1 VHQGVGI
8 VLAITSA
15 RLLTSLMKKFK
26 HITIVFSLLL
36 AAAFL
41 TMGQA
46 VAQGDVMGNVKSAIK
61 IGSSKDL
68 ARNFSSVVEITLN
81 GGEAT
86 SYSSTQAEFV
96 MKNFFNKNT
105 PVDFSY
111 SHQGASDKGQ
121 RYAIG
126 TYTSKGGTYTVL
138 VRMKDS
144 NGKFLI
150 QSMNFI
156 KD

>member
-1 VHQGVGI
+1 
-8 VLAITSA
+8 
-15 RLLTSLMKKFK
+15 MKNFK
-26 HITIVFSLLL
+26 QIAVVFSL
-36 AAAFL
+36 FL
-41 TMGQA
+41 VAVFFASGSA
-46 VAQGDVMGNVKSAIK
+46 VAQGDVMGGVKSAIK
-61 IGSSKDL
+61 VGSSKDL
-68 ARNFSSVVEITLN
+68 ARNFNSVVEITLD

-86 SYSSTQAEFV
+86 NYSSTQAEFV
-96 MKNFFNKNT
+96 MKNFFSKNP

-126 TYTSKGGTYTVL
+126 TYTSKAGTYTVL
-138 VRMKDS
+138 VRMKES
-144 NGKFLI
+144 GGKYLI

>member
-1 VHQGVGI
+1 MSEV
-8 VLAITSA
+8 TK
-15 RLLTSLMKKFK
+15 RFMKNFK
-26 HITIVFSLLL
+26 QIAVVFSLLVIAIL
-36 AAAFL
+36 FVSENAL
-41 TMGQA
+41 
-46 VAQGDVMGNVKSAIK
+46 AQGDVMGGVKSAIK
-61 IGSSKDL
+61 AGSSKDL
-68 ARNFSSVVEITLN
+68 ARNFSSVVEITLE

-86 SYSSTQAEFV
+86 NYSSTQAEFV
-96 MKNFFNKNT
+96 MKNFFSKHP

-126 TYTSKGGTYTVL
+126 TYTAKSGTYTVL
-138 VRMKDS
+138 VRMKEAG
-144 NGKFLI
+144 GKYLI